1 MEEHGILGVR
11 PRKQSATRIRG
22 RKWLKRREIWLVAL
36 GIALHAVYML
46 SIFDIYF
53 KSPIVHGMDPIS
65 PRYSAC
71 KAPRASCRCI
81 AYASDYTWFT
91 VRMFTHLL
99 CILIAKEGCLRGKKE
114 RMLIYHLS
122 GDGFDF
128 FFLQFCYFCCV

>member
-11 PRKQSATRIRG
+11 PRKQSAARIRG
-22 RKWLKRREIWLVAL
+22 QKWLKRREIWLVAL
-36 GIALHAVYML
+36 GIALHVVYML

-53 KSPIVHGMDPIS
+53 KSPIVHGMDPVS
-65 PRYSAC
+65 PRYTLPT
-71 KAPRASCRCI
+71 KRLVLL
-81 AYASDYTWFT
+81 

-114 RMLIYHLS
+114 RMSIYHLS

-128 FFLQFCYFCCV
+128 IFFTVLIFLLCMMLGLCFFG